1 MARDKNLAQP
11 NGAVQFADTP
21 DAMSISDVTKKRNTS
36 VIPSVF
42 NPAVPTL
49 LRESGPTP
57 ANPAYWETRLF
68 RGTFT
73 AEARPGSEKE
83 LFVRFEHEG
92 QWIYFPLESSV
103 PAEAAVRACDIYRL
117 LTARGWDAV
126 CGRYV
131 RQIIWAI
138 FWFSEPLTCTYAT
151 LFTVPERK
159 ATSPRLPMVQNGN
172 RVPVALIEPSAEIR
186 RGLEQG
192 LKHSPGYVCAQSAAL
207 AKKLLDRPTTQ
218 SNAPRLVLFNQR
230 SLDLAADAF
239 QEELQ
244 ARWPGAFTVPFG
256 IYGHSDELF
265 MTIHGMDKGY
275 FLRRRT
281 PRQILEPLEGFWQAK
296 PCTDVQLRIRVQGY
310 FQKLILSGSPDG
322 NSGESGALTQRE
334 TEILRYLGAGQTDK
348 TISTILGISA
358 WTVHAHVKSIFEKLG
373 VHTRAEAVMRYM
385 QK

>member
-1 MARDKNLAQP
+1 MRRSAFNA
-11 NGAVQFADTP
+11 AD
-21 DAMSISDVTKKRNTS
+21 
-36 VIPSVF
+36 
-42 NPAVPTL
+42 VPML

-57 ANPAYWETRLF
+57 ANPAYWETRLL

-83 LFVRFEHEG
+83 LFARYEHEG

-117 LTARGWDAV
+117 LTASGWDAV

-131 RQIIWAI
+131 RQIVWAI

-159 ATSPRLPMVQNGN
+159 TKPWSPSPPKPSSPIGMPQRGRGGLLGGEGQAHPRLPTARNGN
-172 RVPVALIEPSAEIR
+172 PVPVALIEPSAEVR

-192 LKHSPGYVCAQSAAL
+192 LKHSSGYVCVQTAAL
-207 AKKLLDRPTTQ
+207 AKELLDRPTAQ
-218 SNAPRLVLFNQR
+218 PNAPKLILFNQR

-244 ARWPGAFTVPFG
+244 ARWPGTIAVPFG
-256 IYGHSDELF
+256 VYGHSDELF
-265 MTIHGMDKGY
+265 MTIHGMDNGY

-281 PRQILEPLEGFWQAK
+281 PRQLLEPVEGLWQAH
-296 PCTDVQLRIRVQGY
+296 PICASPPPTPSRIAHRVRGRLGGGEG
-310 FQKLILSGSPDG
+310 QKTCPAPHNCAPASRLIFRSSFYP
-322 NSGESGALTQRE
+322 AVRTE
-334 TEILRYLGAGQTDK
+334 TRVRPAP
-348 TISTILGISA
+348 
-358 WTVHAHVKSIFEKLG
+358 
-373 VHTRAEAVMRYM
+373 
-385 QK
+385 

>member
-1 MARDKNLAQP
+1 
-11 NGAVQFADTP
+11 
-21 DAMSISDVTKKRNTS
+21 
-36 VIPSVF
+36 
-42 NPAVPTL
+42 
-49 LRESGPTP
+49 
-57 ANPAYWETRLF
+57 
-68 RGTFT
+68 
-73 AEARPGSEKE
+73 
-83 LFVRFEHEG
+83 
-92 QWIYFPLESSV
+92 
-103 PAEAAVRACDIYRL
+103 
-117 LTARGWDAV
+117 
-126 CGRYV
+126 
-131 RQIIWAI
+131 
-138 FWFSEPLTCTYAT
+138 
-151 LFTVPERK
+151 
-159 ATSPRLPMVQNGN
+159 MVQNGN

-192 LKHSPGYVCAQSAAL
+192 LKHSPGYVCVQSAAL
-207 AKKLLDRPTTQ
+207 AKELLDRPTTQ

-244 ARWPGAFTVPFG
+244 ARWPGALAVPFG

-296 PCTDVQLRIRVQGY
+296 PSTDVQLRIRVQGY

-373 VHTRAEAVMRYM
+373 VHTRAEAVIHGWVLIKCERQHPLKMHL
-385 QK
+385 

>member
-1 MARDKNLAQP
+1 MENKTRVRRSA
-11 NGAVQFADTP
+11 
-21 DAMSISDVTKKRNTS
+21 
-36 VIPSVF
+36 F
-42 NPAVPTL
+42 NSAAVPTL

-57 ANPAYWETRLF
+57 ANPVYWETRLL

-117 LTARGWDAV
+117 LTANGWDAV
-126 CGRYV
+126 CSRYV

-138 FWFSEPLTCTYAT
+138 SWFSEPLTCTYAT
-151 LFTVPERK
+151 HFTVPERK
-159 ATSPRLPMVQNGN
+159 AMSPRLRTVQNGN
-172 RVPVALIEPSAEIR
+172 QVPTALIEPSAEIR

-192 LKHSPGYVCAQSAAL
+192 LKHSRGYVCVQSVAL
-207 AKKLLDRPTTQ
+207 AKELLDRPTTP

-230 SLDLAADAF
+230 SLDLASDAL

-244 ARWPGAFTVPFG
+244 ARWPGALAVPFG
-256 IYGHSDELF
+256 VYGHSDELF
-265 MTIHGMDKGY
+265 MTIHGMEKGY

-281 PRQILEPLEGFWQAK
+281 PRQILEPLEGFWQTK
-296 PCTDVQLRIRVQGY
+296 PCTAARLRSHVQAY
-310 FQKLILSGSPDG
+310 FQKLILSGNSNG
-322 NSGESGALTQRE
+322 NSGESRTLTQRE

-373 VHTRAEAVMRYM
+373 VHTRAEAIMRYL